1 MRAGVIAGAI
11 VAALMAAGCAA
22 TERPQPTLETERQPT
37 TLPDNYRHPPK

>member
-1 MRAGVIAGAI
+1 MRAGVIAGAF

-22 TERPQPTLETERQPT
+22 PDRPPSTLETERQPT